1 MLFRVGG
8 PPLPRF
14 VRVKNR
20 HPGAPR
26 EAPRIPINPERVTK
40 LASLGLN
47 EQQARAYLA
56 LLDVESATVNDLAKS
71 SRVPRAKL
79 YEVLDGLNKKGLLD
93 TIPSSP
99 QRFRA
104 NPLTALYDTRTEE
117 LRAEERQLKRT
128 IGELML
134 QLLPKASDA
143 ATSETERDFLHF
155 ARGRA
160 VYVSAVR
167 HLMDRTTK
175 ALCILGD
182 TLFLARMRLYED
194 VLHALGRVAAKAE
207 VQILVPSNVV
217 TVVDGRRIHVDELTD
232 VLRVAPLAGGDAGW
246 WIRDESEILDVHFL
260 PNDLHPSRGSD
271 RVVVNRDGETA
282 AVRARMFHALGE
294 RSQPMK
300 SGLAA
305 ARGGS

>member
-1 MLFRVGG
+1 
-8 PPLPRF
+8 
-14 VRVKNR
+14 
-20 HPGAPR
+20 
-26 EAPRIPINPERVTK
+26 
-40 LASLGLN
+40 
-47 EQQARAYLA
+47 LA

-104 NPLTALYDTRTEE
+104 NPLTALYDTRSEE
-117 LRAEERQLKRT
+117 LRSEERQLKRT

-134 QLLPKASDA
+134 QLLPKAADSTA
-143 ATSETERDFLHF
+143 SETERDFLHF

-167 HLMDRTTK
+167 NLMDRTQK
-175 ALCILGD
+175 RLCIMGD

-194 VLHALGRVAAKAE
+194 LLYALGRVAAKGE
-207 VQILVPSNVV
+207 VQVLVPSNVI

-232 VLRVAPLAGGDAGW
+232 VLRVAPIAGGDAGW
-246 WIRDESEILDVHFL
+246 WIRDEAEALDVHFL
-260 PNDLHPSRGSD
+260 PNDLHPSRGND
-271 RVVVNRDGETA
+271 RVVVNRDSETA
-282 AVRARMFHALGE
+282 AVRARLFRALWE
-294 RSQPMK
+294 RAQPMR
-300 SGLAA
+300 SGLAT
-305 ARGGS
+305 ARA